1 MNVPAAIIA
10 FSQSEKIKSGLIWIN
25 QTLELL
31 PGLSTT
37 EQQGAEKVIKTMIDM
52 IAQEIHVAR
61 NLTKDDSLN
70 DIEKHM
76 DMALVMINSQ
86 MTSETGYHLT
96 QALTRVTSLGQRSM
110 TVLKEKGLL

>member
-10 FSQSEKIKSGLIWIN
+10 FSQSEKVKSGLIWVT

-31 PGLSTT
+31 QGLSIT

-61 NLTKDDSLN
+61 NMTQDDALD

-76 DMALVMINSQ
+76 DMALVMLNSQ
-86 MTSETGYHLT
+86 MTAEAGYHLT

-110 TVLKEKGLL
+110 SVLKEKGLL

>member
-10 FSQSEKIKSGLIWIN
+10 FSQSEKIKSGLIWIT
-25 QTLELL
+25 QALELL
-31 PGLSTT
+31 SGLSTT
-37 EQQGAEKVIKTMIDM
+37 EQQGAEKVIKTIIDM
-52 IAQEIHVAR
+52 ISQEIHVAR

-86 MTSETGYHLT
+86 MTPESGYHLI

-110 TVLKEKGLL
+110 SVLKEKGLL